1 MKNKSSYDDR
11 RSKYAS
17 LVVLWTLILFM
28 IVCLFGCAKQTT
40 PTETVANSA
49 KESITAL
56 VAAKPECKDVG
67 NVCNSQIESIVAS
80 CDLEVSSIN
89 KDLIKWKWSF
99 WGLLIVVAAYLIKK
113 ILK

>member
-1 MKNKSSYDDR
+1 MKHIAR
-11 RSKYAS
+11 GI
-17 LVVLWTLILFM
+17 LV
-28 IVCLFGCAKQTT
+28 IVCICMLAALFGCAKQTT
-40 PTETVANSA
+40 PTETVASSA

-80 CDLEVSSIN
+80 CDLEVSNIN

>member
-1 MKNKSSYDDR
+1 MKNLSR
-11 RSKYAS
+11 FI
-17 LVVLWTLILFM
+17 LIV
-28 IVCLFGCAKQTT
+28 VCLLFFAMLLGCAKQNT

-49 KESITAL
+49 KESITTL

-80 CDLEVSSIN
+80 CDLEISNIN

-99 WGLLIVVAAYLIKK
+99 WGLLAVIGVYLIKK